1 MNNKSLLTGT
11 ALGLCFSV
19 VFGAALHSIPLGIA
33 FGIIFGV
40 VFSMTVKPKEE

>member
-1 MNNKSLLTGT
+1 MKNKSLITS
-11 ALGLCFSV
+11 ASLGLCFGV
-19 VFGAALHSIPLGIA
+19 VFAGALNSIPLGIT